1 LQLEVDVA
9 MTTILVVGADRGI
22 ARAAALQ
29 LKERGDRVIAACLGG
44 GEDLAALGCEVEP
57 QIDVTSDEA
66 VTRLTSALRARSVK
80 LHWLLHVAGVLGLD
94 ELGRIDF
101 QDMRRQFEINTLG
114 PLRVAQAVLP
124 FLGSGA
130 KVGIVTSRVGSL
142 SDNSSGGMYAYRV
155 SKAGANM
162 VALNLHH
169 DLAKRG
175 IAVMALHPG
184 MVATDL
190 TKDYP
195 GNFSYIRPE
204 EAAAG
209 LIARMDALTLETSGR
224 FSHANGDRLP
234 W

>member
-1 LQLEVDVA
+1 MLN
-9 MTTILVVGADRGI
+9 ILVVGADRGI
-22 ARAAALQ
+22 ANAACRQ
-29 LKERGDRVIAACLGG
+29 LAARGERVIAACMGAGEGFSEGG
-44 GEDLAALGCEVEP
+44 VDTIGG
-57 QIDVTSDEA
+57 IDVTSAAAVSKLVEA
-66 VTRLTSALRARSVK
+66 LDKRHVK
-80 LHWLLHVAGVLGLD
+80 LDWLLHVAGVLGLD
-94 ELGRIDF
+94 ELGRIDYD
-101 QDMRRQFEINTLG
+101 DMRRQFEINTLG
-114 PLRVAQAVLP
+114 PLRVVEACLP

-142 SDNSSGGMYAYRV
+142 GDNGSGGMYAYRV

-169 DLAKRG
+169 DLSKRG
-175 IAVMALHPG
+175 IAVVALHPG

-195 GNFSYIRPE
+195 GNHAYIQPG

-209 LIARMDALTLETSGR
+209 LVARMDELDLAGSGQFR
-224 FSHANGDRLP
+224 HAKGDRLL

>member
-1 LQLEVDVA
+1 

-44 GEDLAALGCEVEP
+44 GEDLVAPGCEVEP
-57 QIDVTSDEA
+57 RIDVTSDEA
-66 VTRLTSALRARSVK
+66 VTRLASALRARSVK